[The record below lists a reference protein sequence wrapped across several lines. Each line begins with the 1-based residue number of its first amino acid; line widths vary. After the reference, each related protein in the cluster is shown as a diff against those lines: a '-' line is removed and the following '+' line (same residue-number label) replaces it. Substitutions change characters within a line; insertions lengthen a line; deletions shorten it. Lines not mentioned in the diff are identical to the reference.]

1 MEGPLYFLLQ
11 QWRSVFCG
19 VLLYHQPRKNTIRE
33 ARSVDTQFKS
43 EFLKEQFT
51 ST

>member
-11 QWRSVFCG
+11 QWGSVFCG
-19 VLLYHQPRKNTIRE
+19 VLLYHQHRKNTIRE